1 MFQNHCSAC
10 DRDQL
15 IFPSQVTGLDNTE
28 AGIVVSFVCW
38 CGADQTLVTG
48 RRARRADA
56 ALAA

>member
-10 DRDQL
+10 LRDQL

-48 RRARRADA
+48 RRARRTDA